1 MATADELFDALIR
14 DCKKPTDLIGE
25 NGLLKQLCNKSQE
38 RVIPA
43 EITKSYRLTGGEEMK
58 YEEM

>member
-1 MATADELFDALIR
+1 MTTSDELLDALIR

-25 NGLLKQLCNKSQE
+25 NGLLKQLCNKSLE

-43 EITKSYRLTGGEEMK
+43 EITKYIGSPEERR
-58 YEEM
+58 

>member
-1 MATADELFDALIR
+1 MASIDELLDAFIR

-25 NGLLKQLCNKSQE
+25 NGLLKQLCNKPKE

-43 EITKSYRLTGGEEMK
+43 EISKYIGSSEERR
-58 YEEM
+58 

>member
-1 MATADELFDALIR
+1 MASVDELFDALIR

-43 EITKSYRLTGGEEMK
+43 EITQYIGSPEERR
-58 YEEM
+58 